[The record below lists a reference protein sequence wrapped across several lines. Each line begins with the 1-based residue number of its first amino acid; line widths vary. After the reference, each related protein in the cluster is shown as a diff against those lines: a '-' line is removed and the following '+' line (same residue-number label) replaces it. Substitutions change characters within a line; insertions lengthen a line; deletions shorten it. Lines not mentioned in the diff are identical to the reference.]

1 MVVSFQVG
9 DMFQTGKK
17 PKRKIVHESYFCSM
31 IKGNN
36 IVFSL
41 IMLAFLSIV
50 GKVSA
55 HPFYVSVSEIRIDTQ
70 KSTLNVSCRL
80 FTDDLENA
88 LTKIYNNKFDLLKT
102 LDEPTVHK
110 NMDEYFQK
118 RFSIGIAGVL
128 QTLSF
133 VGMEKEDEALWCYWE
148 STNFKSLGNITVT
161 NALLYDFLPD
171 QINIIH
177 LYVNAE
183 RQSARL
189 VNPEKVAGF
198 K

>member
-1 MVVSFQVG
+1 
-9 DMFQTGKK
+9 
-17 PKRKIVHESYFCSM
+17 M

-41 IMLAFLSIV
+41 ILFAFCSIV

-70 KSTLNVSCRL
+70 KSTLNVSCRM

-88 LTKIYNNKFDLLKT
+88 LTKVYNNKFDLLKS
-102 LDEPTVHK
+102 LDDRTVRK
-110 NMDEYFQK
+110 YMDEYFQK
-118 RFSIGIAGVL
+118 RFSIGIAGTL
-128 QTLSF
+128 QILSF

-148 STNFKSLGNITVT
+148 STNFKTLGNITVT
-161 NALLYDFLPD
+161 NTLLYDFLPD

>member
-1 MVVSFQVG
+1 
-9 DMFQTGKK
+9 
-17 PKRKIVHESYFCSM
+17 M

-41 IMLAFLSIV
+41 ILLAFLSIV

-80 FTDDLENA
+80 FTDDLESA
-88 LTKIYNNKFDLLKT
+88 FTKIYKTPFDLLKT
-102 LDEPTVHK
+102 LEDPAVHK
-110 NMDEYFQK
+110 YMDEYFQQ
-118 RFSIGIAGVL
+118 RFSIGIAGTL
-128 QTLSF
+128 QSLSF
-133 VGMEKEDEALWCYWE
+133 VGLEKEDEAVWCYWE
-148 STNFKSLGNITVT
+148 SSNFKTLGNITVT
-161 NALLYDFLPD
+161 SALLYDFLPD

-177 LYVNAE
+177 LYVNNA

-198 K
+198 GF

>member
-1 MVVSFQVG
+1 
-9 DMFQTGKK
+9 
-17 PKRKIVHESYFCSM
+17 M

-41 IMLAFLSIV
+41 ILFAFFSIV

-55 HPFYVSVSEIRIDTQ
+55 HPFYVSVSEIRIDTK

-102 LDEPTVHK
+102 LDDPAVHK
-110 NMDEYFQK
+110 YMDEYFQK
-118 RFSIGIAGVL
+118 RFSIGIAGNL
-128 QTLSF
+128 QVLSF

-148 STNFKSLGNITVT
+148 SSNFKALGNITVT
-161 NALLYDFLPD
+161 NALLYDFLPE
-171 QINIIH
+171 QVNIIH

-189 VNPEKVAGF
+189 LNPEKVAGF
-198 K
+198 KF